1 VPQEKEVAEMK
12 HNGLLRA
19 TVLVGAVALLV
30 TAYGCDGVLGG
41 NAGDGLLGRGKMLA
55 TDANVEPIIFDPWN
69 CGEGDFEC
77 AEVDSGSE
85 FAYRF
90 DASYYG
96 DPTGVYTH
104 AGNTITVTDYQD
116 GPDCKTFDWESEY
129 PVSTVIVVAGG
140 IANVFYYSGVYS
152 DTDLYG
158 PNCERI
164 DHVTFCFD
172 EPEMCYEDETAW
184 AAGARYLDQGSW
196 AMYVAYADVE
206 KTVDVYA
213 GQNML
218 AGTATFSAPLGGNV
232 DITIELA
239 NGFVFY
245 GDPDDDNIKVQDYEN
260 APSGNPS
267 PGEFD
272 SKAMAAI
279 GSTSYTITVPQNNFY
294 GVHLD
299 VAKLV
304 PCE

>member
-1 VPQEKEVAEMK
+1 MK
-12 HNGLLRA
+12 RSGVLPA
-19 TVLVGAVALLV
+19 AVLVGAIAMLV
-30 TAYGCDGVLGG
+30 TAYGCEGILGGNVADGVL
-41 NAGDGLLGRGKMLA
+41 ARAVRMLA
-55 TDANVEPIIFDPWN
+55 TAASVEPVLFDPWN

-85 FAYRF
+85 FAYRVELW
-90 DASYYG
+90 YTC
-96 DPTGVYTH
+96 DPSGVYTH
-104 AGNTITVTDYQD
+104 AGNTITIMGYED

-140 IANVFYYSGVYS
+140 RANVFYYSGVYS
-152 DTDLYG
+152 DMDLYA
-158 PNCERI
+158 PDCECI
-164 DHVTFCFD
+164 DHITFCFD
-172 EPEMCYEDETAW
+172 EPDMCYEEETAW
-184 AAGARYLDQGSW
+184 AAGARYVSRGNW
-196 AMYVAYADVE
+196 ATYVAYAGVE
-206 KTVDVYA
+206 KTVDVFA
-213 GQNML
+213 GRTML
-218 AGTATFSAPLGGNV
+218 AGTATFSAPLAGYV

-260 APSGNPS
+260 APSGNPA